1 MVERGGPIH
10 REYCRKRAP
19 NPAWPCVQIRV
30 APFLR
35 LGGGQR
41 GGADPSSARK
51 NAVVRVRAARGA
63 GRRAAA
69 TLCGVVAAA
78 ALISACGGSASSTHT
93 AAKHPTSLAAQG
105 RLLYASEGC
114 EDCHSLDGTPD
125 TGPSWKG
132 LYGSRVHLT
141 SGRTVIATAAYLTK
155 HIVDP
160 DAMTVSGFPGGVMAE
175 AIQSDALAS
184 KPADVR
190 ALVAFIEQLK

>member
-1 MVERGGPIH
+1 VTVRS
-10 REYCRKRAP
+10 
-19 NPAWPCVQIRV
+19 RV
-30 APFLR
+30 
-35 LGGGQR
+35 
-41 GGADPSSARK
+41 
-51 NAVVRVRAARGA
+51 VRGA
-63 GRRAAA
+63 GRRAPQSAF
-69 TLCGVVAAA
+69 LVLAAA
-78 ALISACGGSASSTHT
+78 VLLAACASSNSSSR
-93 AAKHPTSLAAQG
+93 ASAKHPVSLAAQG
-105 RLLYASEGC
+105 KLLYASEGC

-160 DAMTVSGFPGGVMAE
+160 DAMTVSGYPGDVMAE
-175 AIQSDALAS
+175 AIQSDRLAS